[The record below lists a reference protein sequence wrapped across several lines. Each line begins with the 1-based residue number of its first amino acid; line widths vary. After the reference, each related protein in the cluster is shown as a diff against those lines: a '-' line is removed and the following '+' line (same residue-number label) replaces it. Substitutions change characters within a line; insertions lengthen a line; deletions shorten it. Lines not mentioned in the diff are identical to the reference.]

1 MKQRFV
7 TRASTAALML
17 LMAGL
22 CIPQTA
28 TTYMTPEIRRV
39 GDRLACKCGSCNN
52 TVATCQ
58 MLECHYSSPA
68 KAKIGAQLKEGK
80 SDQAIVDGFV
90 KEVGL
95 AALAA
100 PPTEGFSLLSYLM
113 PFVAILLGTAAIL
126 VYWKRFHKPPVAAEI
141 AGAAPVDGSAPT
153 GKQLMD
159 EKYRKQIEEKMAEMD

>member
-1 MKQRFV
+1 MNRRSIPTVALF
-7 TRASTAALML
+7 LML
-17 LMAGL
+17 AGL
-22 CIPQTA
+22 SIPQTS
-28 TTYMTPEIRRV
+28 TTYVTPEIRRV

-68 KAKIGAQLKEGK
+68 RQKIAAQLKEGK

-100 PPTEGFSLLSYLM
+100 PPAEGFNLLSYVM
-113 PFVAILLGTAAIL
+113 PFAAIMLGFAAIL
-126 VYWKRFHKPPVAAEI
+126 IYWKRFHKPAA
-141 AGAAPVDGSAPT
+141 AATSTGTTGTPAPVV
-153 GKQLMD
+153 D
-159 EKYRKQIEEKMAEMD
+159 EKYRKQIEAEMAEMD